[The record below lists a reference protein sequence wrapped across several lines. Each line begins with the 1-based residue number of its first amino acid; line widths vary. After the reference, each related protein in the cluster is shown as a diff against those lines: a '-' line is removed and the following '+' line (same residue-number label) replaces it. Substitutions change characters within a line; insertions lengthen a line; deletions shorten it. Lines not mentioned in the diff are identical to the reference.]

1 MRMTIVF
8 LALLAA
14 SLHAA
19 FTVQEFVPWAL
30 ADGGVSSFK
39 VQAHVIEG
47 DAAYLTF
54 SGSSANS
61 QIVRIDNLH
70 GTQVRTQL
78 VSAAQWTTTTG
89 ASSING
95 AFGLGVVGDYLEF
108 ADSASRAVW
117 RINKQTGAIE
127 VYVSYARLKELTGKP
142 DALLTSANAVNPV
155 TGEITYFEAR
165 CRSFVTT
172 GGSNVV
178 SYFIT
183 ALDMTNLCGS
193 SSVGDGATYD
203 TGQNFYW
210 GNNDR
215 DTIYI
220 RTSAGTLQTSL
231 PSNAIYAVTGLS
243 NATFGALHYLADNAF
258 LYFMER
264 NSGTIM
270 AYEPGA
276 ANPGSTLQVFVD
288 RDTLTNSVCGTSNL
302 GCFKSDA
309 GYLTFNN
316 LNNDSTSNC
325 LYRVVPEPAVLALG
339 LLLICVGRVRPV

>member
-1 MRMTIVF
+1 MRPT
-8 LALLAA
+8 LAFIILLAA

-19 FTVQEFVPWAL
+19 FTIQEFVPWEL
-30 ADGGVSSFK
+30 AAGGIASFK
-39 VQAHVIEG
+39 VQAHAIEG
-47 DAAYLTF
+47 DTAYLTF
-54 SGSSANS
+54 SSGAES

-78 VSAAQWTTTTG
+78 VSGTQWTSVTG
-89 ASSING
+89 ASLING

-117 RINKQTGAIE
+117 RINKQAGTIE
-127 VYVSYARLKELTGKP
+127 VYVSYARLKQLTGKP

-172 GGSNVV
+172 GGSNMV

-210 GNNDR
+210 GSNDR
-215 DTIYI
+215 DTIYM
-220 RTSAGTLQTSL
+220 RTSTGTLQASL
-231 PSNAIYAVTGLS
+231 ASNAI
-243 NATFGALHYLADNAF
+243 
-258 LYFMER
+258 
-264 NSGTIM
+264 
-270 AYEPGA
+270 
-276 ANPGSTLQVFVD
+276 
-288 RDTLTNSVCGTSNL
+288 
-302 GCFKSDA
+302 
-309 GYLTFNN
+309 
-316 LNNDSTSNC
+316 
-325 LYRVVPEPAVLALG
+325 
-339 LLLICVGRVRPV
+339 